1 MAFTL
6 ARSCEYSENQKL
18 EQLTLK
24 IAPSILVH
32 TRGIAYQSAVIDFYC
47 VREMSVVLTSSDC
60 HARLRKIRKL
70 KPCCRRDNPEIS
82 TWFCPCELVCNP
94 ELPLPMRL
102 QSANK
107 IREL

>member
-24 IAPSILVH
+24 IAPIFTPKLEYRLLLRACSL
-32 TRGIAYQSAVIDFYC
+32 
-47 VREMSVVLTSSDC
+47 REMSVVLTSSDC